1 MYSVN
6 VDKLVKTSE
15 TQAESLLEITDNII
29 EGLGNHKAFAVLG
42 GKVDTFK
49 IAYNIME
56 NGNVFLGKYKL
67 GKSAKGV
74 LDYIKRPE
82 KNEEIVCVT
91 NHKNLSLIFTGINED
106 GVVTDDEIMIFKS
119 LIDKYSKEYDYIVV
133 DSDEDG
139 TLAAFCG
146 YAAIIAEKETY
157 DEDELNNRVIQL
169 EDKECN
175 VLGVII
181 RE

>member
-56 NGNVFLGKYKL
+56 KGNKVLFVDGDIRTDVFLGKYKL

-82 KNEEIVCVT
+82 K
-91 NHKNLSLIFTGINED
+91 K
-106 GVVTDDEIMIFKS
+106 KS
-119 LIDKYSKEYDYIVV
+119 TKDADVQ
-133 DSDEDG
+133 
-139 TLAAFCG
+139 
-146 YAAIIAEKETY
+146 
-157 DEDELNNRVIQL
+157 NRI
-169 EDKECN
+169 
-175 VLGVII
+175 
-181 RE
+181 

>member
-56 NGNVFLGKYKL
+56 KGNKVLFVDGDKGQMYFLESISL
-67 GKSAKGV
+67 ARV
-74 LDYIKRPE
+74 RR
-82 KNEEIVCVT
+82 VC
-91 NHKNLSLIFTGINED
+91 LIILKD
-106 GVVTDDEIMIFKS
+106 LRRMK
-119 LIDKYSKEYDYIVV
+119 K
-133 DSDEDG
+133 
-139 TLAAFCG
+139 
-146 YAAIIAEKETY
+146 
-157 DEDELNNRVIQL
+157 
-169 EDKECN
+169 
-175 VLGVII
+175 
-181 RE
+181 

>member
-56 NGNVFLGKYKL
+56 KGNKVLFVDGDIRTDVFLGKYKL

-74 LDYIKRPE
+74 LDY
-82 KNEEIVCVT
+82 
-91 NHKNLSLIFTGINED
+91 TGINED